1 VPEKNVGDITADLKT
16 RRGRVVGMDLSKA
29 GFAIIRAHA
38 PLSELG
44 SYSGQLRG
52 LTAGQAQ
59 FVMEPL
65 HYDFVP
71 PVVAKKIMDAHKPG
85 HTADDDE

>member
-1 VPEKNVGDITADLKT
+1 
-16 RRGRVVGMDLSKA
+16 MDLGKA
-29 GFAIIRAHA
+29 GFAVIRAHA

-65 HYDFVP
+65 NYDFVP

-85 HTADDDE
+85 AEPEDE